1 MANERQNEPKRTEL
15 GTQIKII
22 ISISFNVSA
31 TDKLSFSTFVA
42 LATRRISNILRGKY
56 KKKQVNAGSK
66 KKDLLKIEHFIYK
79 HLLRNIF
86 RVLYVRAN
94 I

>member
-1 MANERQNEPKRTEL
+1 MLILCRRNCFLNTLLIMDNERQNEPKRTEL

-56 KKKQVNAGSK
+56 KKNKSTLVARK
-66 KKDLLKIEHFIYK
+66 
-79 HLLRNIF
+79 
-86 RVLYVRAN
+86 RAC
-94 I
+94 